1 MIRKVERDETD
12 HKIVWTVEKPNDG
25 VALASG
31 TKFNGA
37 VLSIDKLEK
46 NTLLTIK
53 ATVTV
58 GELAAQYTVTGLASV
73 NVVK

>member
-1 MIRKVERDETD
+1 MAFE
-12 HKIVWTVEKPNDG
+12 KIK
-25 VALASG
+25 
-31 TKFNGA
+31 
-37 VLSIDKLEK
+37 K